1 MDTLIISSS
10 ILDNVVACT
19 ILNDLLG
26 RKWDGRPLSFSD
38 MVSVMPLQNSHPS
51 TAVERAFRILEFL
64 DCTQRAWNISEVS
77 RRLSLPKST
86 THILMLTLERLGYI
100 ERDPA
105 TRTFVLSIKLAA
117 LGDTVL
123 KTTPLAI
130 MALSPMRSLAH
141 SLALTVHL
149 AMQEKEQA
157 VYVQKVEG
165 PGFIRFDTYVGK
177 RTNLHCTAVGKV
189 LLAYNSPESQRHYFS
204 KIVFT
209 RHTSRTIDSVSPLK
223 RELLAVS
230 ERGWAIDDQE
240 EELGVRCLAVPV
252 RSVKGLVAAALG
264 VTGTVTQLPEQV
276 IEKVVHALKQTAALV
291 EASQGRAVQTRS
303 AERRPAAQH

>member
-1 MDTLIISSS
+1 M
-10 ILDNVVACT
+10 
-19 ILNDLLG
+19 LLE
-26 RKWDGRPLSFSD
+26 
-38 MVSVMPLQNSHPS
+38 NTHTS
-51 TAVERAFRILEFL
+51 TAVERAFKILEFL

-77 RRLSLPKST
+77 RRLGMPKST

-105 TRTFVLSIKLAA
+105 TRTFALSLKLAA

-123 KTTPLAI
+123 KTTPLAV
-130 MALSPMRSLAH
+130 MALSPMRSLAQ

-157 VYVQKVEG
+157 VYVQKVDG

-189 LLAYNSPESQRHYFS
+189 LLAYNSPESQKHYFN

-209 RHTSRTIDSVSPLK
+209 RHTSRTIDSASPLK
-223 RELLAVS
+223 RELMTVS
-230 ERGWAIDDQE
+230 EQGWAVDDQE

-252 RSVKGLVAAALG
+252 RGGKGSVAAALG
-264 VTGTVTQLPEQV
+264 VTGTITQLREQDMERIV
-276 IEKVVHALKQTAALV
+276 MTLKNTAALV
-291 EASQGRAVQTRS
+291 ESSQSRALYVRPKNRT
-303 AERRPAAQH
+303 PAAECQRK